1 MEDVKNKM
9 PINQKHFFT
18 KLENYLDTPLYY
30 FGSIQ
35 RYDYYPNNSDID
47 AILFT
52 NNEAS
57 SISKLQ
63 NWFHVSRHE
72 FKPIV
77 NYLPISKR
85 IANGYKL
92 TYINKKQNISSDILI
107 YNVKDKEYVEQ
118 DCQSKVDL
126 PFFILTILVILK
138 TLHHQLGILSFS
150 KYIYLKR
157 ILMDIMDDGVDFW
170 KKQTHTWKFFIFDIP
185 HKVPTKS

>member
-1 MEDVKNKM
+1 MEDIKHKM
-9 PINQKHFFT
+9 PIHKRQFFT
-18 KLENYLDTPLYY
+18 NLENYLETPLYY

-35 RYDYYPNNSDID
+35 RYDYYPNDSDID

-52 NNEAS
+52 NNESS
-57 SISKLQ
+57 SISQLQ

-107 YNVKDKEYVEQ
+107 YNEKDKEYVEQ

-170 KKQTHTWKFFIFDIP
+170 KKQTHTWKFLIFDIP
-185 HKVPTKS
+185 NKVRTKS